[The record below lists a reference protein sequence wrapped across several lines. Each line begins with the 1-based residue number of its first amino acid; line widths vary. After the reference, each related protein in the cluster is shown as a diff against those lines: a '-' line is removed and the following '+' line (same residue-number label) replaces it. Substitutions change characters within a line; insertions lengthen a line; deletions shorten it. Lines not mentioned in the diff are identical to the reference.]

1 MLQIVLIIFLSGIF
15 QRNSPPPPLKVASFC
30 YREVWYN
37 SMNLNKN
44 S

>member
-15 QRNSPPPPLKVASFC
+15 QRNPPPLKVASFY